1 MKALPGRR
9 MRPGSTPKEA
19 TMDWMSTMFVAVIVL
34 VAEVLGMSFTR
45 S

>member
-9 MRPGSTPKEA
+9 TRPGSAPEEA

-45 S
+45 N